1 VAVNPNLVAIEPK
14 SIPLYET
21 AVKLGGGTLAPI
33 GSEVGGLIWVDYRQP
48 ETLASVLKQNP
59 QLEWVQL
66 PWAGVDAFAH
76 MLHLPF
82 KFTSAKGSYR
92 EPVAE
97 HALML
102 CMALGRRL
110 PERVLAK
117 SWGEKFAVSLYDANV
132 VIVGGGGITEELL
145 LQLAPFRAKV
155 TVVRNRQLPLA
166 GAQAVVTLD
175 RLDEVLLKADFV
187 ILACALTEETRGL
200 FDARRLG
207 LMSQTAYLVN
217 VARGPV
223 IDTDA
228 LCDALDAGVIAGA
241 GVDVTDPEPLPDGH
255 RAWTTPN
262 LIITPHT
269 ADTPRQVQ
277 HFFAI
282 RIEANVSAYLGKSD
296 WVGVVDPEL
305 GY

>member
-1 VAVNPNLVAIEPK
+1 MAVKPNLVAIEPK
-14 SIPLYET
+14 SIPLYDT
-21 AVKLGGGTLAPI
+21 AVKLAGGTVSPI
-33 GSEVGGLIWVDYRQP
+33 GPEVGALIWVDYRNP
-48 ETLASVLKQNP
+48 EALASVLEQNP
-59 QLEWVQL
+59 QLTWVQL

-76 MLHLPF
+76 MLKLPF
-82 KFTSAKGSYR
+82 RFTSAKGSYR

-102 CMALGRRL
+102 CMALGRKL

-117 SWGEKFAVSLYDANV
+117 SWGEKFAVSLYDSNV
-132 VIVGGGGITEELL
+132 VIVGGGGIAEELL

-155 TVVRNRQLPLA
+155 TVVRNRQIPLR
-166 GAQAVVTLD
+166 GASEVVTLD
-175 RLDEVLLKADFV
+175 ELDSALPKADFV
-187 ILACALTEETRGL
+187 ILACALTEETSGL

-207 LMSQTAYLVN
+207 LMKPTSYLVN

-223 IDTDA
+223 VVTHA

-241 GVDVTDPEPLPDGH
+241 GIDVTDPEPLPAGH
-255 RAWTTPN
+255 RAWNTPN
-262 LIITPHT
+262 LIVTPHT

-282 RIEANVSAYLGKSD
+282 RIEANVSAYLGKSE
-296 WVGVVDPEL
+296 WVGEVDPVL

>member
-1 VAVNPNLVAIEPK
+1 MAVNPRLVAIEPK
-14 SIPLYET
+14 SIPLYDT
-21 AVKLGGGTLAPI
+21 AVKLAGGTVAPLAP
-33 GSEVGGLIWVDYRQP
+33 EVGGLIWVDYKNP
-48 ETLASVLKQNP
+48 EALASVLANNP
-59 QLEWVQL
+59 QLTWVQL
-66 PWAGVDAFAH
+66 PWAGVDAFAK
-76 MLHLPF
+76 MLRLPF
-82 KFTSAKGSYR
+82 RFTSAKGSYR

-102 CMALGRRL
+102 CMALGRKL
-110 PERVLAK
+110 PLRVRAK
-117 SWGEKFAVSLYDANV
+117 TWGDKFAVSLYDSNV

-155 TVVRNRQLPLA
+155 TVVRNRALPLA
-166 GAQAVVTLD
+166 GAHQVLTLEA
-175 RLDEVLLKADFV
+175 LDGALPKADFV

-200 FDARRLG
+200 FNARRLG
-207 LMSQTAYLVN
+207 LMRPESYLVN

-223 IDTDA
+223 VDTDA
-228 LCDALDAGVIAGA
+228 LCDALQAGIIAGA
-241 GVDVTDPEPLPDGH
+241 GIDVTDPEPLPDGH
-255 RAWTTPN
+255 RAWSVEN

-282 RIEANVSAYLGKSD
+282 RIEANVAAYLGNAE
-296 WVGVVDPEL
+296 WVGVVDPDL